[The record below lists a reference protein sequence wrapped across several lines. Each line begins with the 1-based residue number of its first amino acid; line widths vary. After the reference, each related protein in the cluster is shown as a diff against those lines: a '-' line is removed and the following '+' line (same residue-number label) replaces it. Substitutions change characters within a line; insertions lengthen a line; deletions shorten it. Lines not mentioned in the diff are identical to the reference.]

1 MGAKI
6 PQNVT
11 KADKLVGPLT
21 LIQFLYVLG
30 GGFLIFLAYQFYI
43 GEDLAVRL
51 YFTEFILIAIVV
63 IIITVLLAFIT
74 INGRPFPAFLV
85 NMFKYF
91 MSSKQRSWHKE
102 PRRHVA
108 AIKVRADDIKDT
120 KSEIKE
126 RQSGREFKTQ
136 IEKLAGI
143 LDTGGTINESDYDA
157 ITTQVSS
164 IEKPK
169 TETGANTPID
179 VEDIL
184 EDIE

>member
-11 KADKLVGPLT
+11 KEDKLVGPLT
-21 LIQFLYVLG
+21 LKQFLYVLA
-30 GGFLIFLAYQFYI
+30 GGFLIFAAYQFYAQD
-43 GEDLAVRL
+43 DLAIQL
-51 YFTEFILIAIVV
+51 YFTEFILIALLVTIA
-63 IIITVLLAFIT
+63 TVLMAFIQ
-74 INGRPFPAFLV
+74 INGRPFGAFLLNIV
-85 NMFKYF
+85 KYLS
-91 MSSKQRSWHKE
+91 SSKQRSWHKE
-102 PRRHVA
+102 PREYVA

-126 RQSGREFKTQ
+126 RQSGKEFKTQ

-143 LDTGGTINESDYDA
+143 LDTGGTINPEDYDA
-157 ITTQVSS
+157 ITTQVSN

-169 TETGANTPID
+169 TQSGANTPPD

-184 EDIE
+184 EGYE